1 MTDQLQ
7 TGPTPAGVQ
16 QNLVGVRLCRSSVS
30 SYRGISL
37 QVPLAAYVQPLPTI
51 SIILMLQIE
60 VLKSLELIPRTP
72 SPTPLEERPVEEL
85 STAEL
90 AELVGR

>member
-1 MTDQLQ
+1 M
-7 TGPTPAGVQ
+7 
-16 QNLVGVRLCRSSVS
+16 
-30 SYRGISL
+30 
-37 QVPLAAYVQPLPTI
+37 
-51 SIILMLQIE
+51 ILMLQIE

-90 AELVGR
+90 AELVGRYRVSLLVPIKTNYTDTYAGKGR